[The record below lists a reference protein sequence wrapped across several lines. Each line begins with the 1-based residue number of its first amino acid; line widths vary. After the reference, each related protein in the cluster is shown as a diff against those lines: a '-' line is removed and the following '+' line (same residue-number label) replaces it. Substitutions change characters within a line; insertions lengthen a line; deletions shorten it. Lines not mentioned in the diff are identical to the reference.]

1 MTTGARPEI
10 TSSIIIPRL
19 YTSDT
24 ELTFPTSGSV
34 YLQHHVT
41 RTSPAR
47 SAPGWCDKRRN
58 CQPPPPPPS
67 LPPKPHTDRT
77 QTCALAHRHARRRM
91 HVRTQC
97 SPCMHTQPN
106 PRARENKPTHALT
119 HTCARAH
126 ATHTRGCTQP
136 RNRTQAGAY
145 AIACTTHDYVALT
158 PMQRRRCRAAES

>member
-41 RTSPAR
+41 ATSPAR
-47 SAPGWCDKRRN
+47 SAPGWCGKRRK
-58 CQPPPPPPS
+58 CQH
-67 LPPKPHTDRT
+67 PKPHTDRK
-77 QTCALAHRHARRRM
+77 QTCALAHRHARTQTHARAHTVLTM
-91 HVRTQC
+91 HAHASKPT
-97 SPCMHTQPN
+97 
-106 PRARENKPTHALT
+106 RARENKPTHALT

-136 RNRTQAGAY
+136 RNRTQAGAH
-145 AIACTTHDYVALT
+145 AIACTTQDYVALT